1 MQQRRADAVPRGVI
15 VSNAVKPIDLLLEL
29 RQADVRLAPRQK
41 VSSFLSAFPA
51 SVPSLSWQIFG
62 TQRKQCLVLT

>member
-1 MQQRRADAVPRGVI
+1 VQQRRADAVPRGVI

-41 VSSFLSAFPA
+41 VSSF
-51 SVPSLSWQIFG
+51 
-62 TQRKQCLVLT
+62 